1 MLQREGKILEK
12 EEAIKYLEKMMND
25 QERLEKLNQ
34 TVRETDQRLKQ
45 AEKSLEAY
53 QIRISEEAA
62 QLVRKKREK
71 LEIRLEKNVQNA
83 LKKVEQAERK
93 RTAEKNRQVK
103 DHVLYSTREDKM
115 CIKELRK
122 EIRQDLRTAGA
133 PFFCQFRLWFAL
145 SMPFSIT
152 DYLTLILI
160 WMVFCIGIPGGIFF
174 LIPNRGMWMFYG
186 MILLAVLLS
195 LIFYVQASVKIVKQ
209 YREVLNLCNEKRR
222 EIRRRKKNVHKTE
235 KNISRGTDEREYD
248 LDKQDVHLEQM
259 RKELQDAREAQ
270 TRELREFEEKTRLQ
284 IIESFKIQSRAKQE
298 KLTETINQLSRE
310 KNLSMEMASELH
322 LNLVEQYEDRIGMHN
337 MNIGSV
343 RKIYKLLTEGDA
355 ETLEEAVQMAE
366 TV

>member
-1 MLQREGKILEK
+1 
-12 EEAIKYLEKMMND
+12 MMED
-25 QERLEKLNQ
+25 QERLEELNQ

-62 QLVRKKREK
+62 QLVRKQREK
-71 LEIRLEKNVQNA
+71 MEIRLEKNVQNA

-103 DHVLYSTREDKM
+103 NHVLYATREDKER
-115 CIKELRK
+115 IKELWK

-133 PFFCQFRLWFAL
+133 PFYCRFRLWFTL
-145 SMPFSIT
+145 SMPSSIT
-152 DYLTLILI
+152 DYLMLILT
-160 WMVFCIGIPGGIFF
+160 WMLFCIGIPGGIFF
-174 LIPNRGMWMFYG
+174 LIPDRGMWMFYG
-186 MILLAVLLS
+186 MVLLAVLLS
-195 LIFYVQASVKIVKQ
+195 MLFYIRASVKTVKQ
-209 YREVLNLCNEKRR
+209 YREVMDICNEKRK
-222 EIRRRKKNVHKTE
+222 EIRTRKKNVHKTE
-235 KNISRGTDEREYD
+235 KNISSGTDELKYD
-248 LDKQDVHLEQM
+248 LDKQDIHLEQM
-259 RKELQDAREAQ
+259 RKELQEAREAQ
-270 TRELREFEEKTRLQ
+270 TKGLREFEEKTRSQ
-284 IIESFKIQSRAKQE
+284 IIESFKIQSRARQE
-298 KLTETINQLSRE
+298 ELTETINQLSRE

-355 ETLEEAVQMAE
+355 ETLEEAVQMTE